1 MARKTQLK
9 LCNHVAAW
17 MESYFV
23 QTCVAQNIFAQHDW
37 LWTGPF
43 TEVKKDWIYV
53 SPLSA
58 IPVVM
63 LN

>member
-9 LCNHVAAW
+9 LCNHVAMW

-37 LWTGPF
+37 SL
-43 TEVKKDWIYV
+43 
-53 SPLSA
+53 
-58 IPVVM
+58 M
-63 LN
+63 LIFDSLQIIKNFRSFLENLK